1 MVSARTALYRGSSAV
16 RTVLTMTDRT
26 AMRTMRT
33 VAVVSQAIKTMTV
46 IGGWLK
52 TLMKNKRRYA
62 KWNLMSQMYSL
73 Y

>member
-1 MVSARTALYRGSSAV
+1 
-16 RTVLTMTDRT
+16 MTDRT
-26 AMRTMRT
+26 AMQTMRT

-62 KWNLMSQMYSL
+62 KWNLMSQRYSL